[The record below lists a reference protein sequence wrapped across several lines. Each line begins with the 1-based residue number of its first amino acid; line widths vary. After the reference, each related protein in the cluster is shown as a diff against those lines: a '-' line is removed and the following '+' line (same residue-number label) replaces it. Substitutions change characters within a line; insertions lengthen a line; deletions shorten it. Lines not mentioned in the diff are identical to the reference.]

1 MTVETEHPGAAAAPA
16 ARAIAHDL
24 NNLFAVIIGMSE
36 LLSAAAA
43 RDPHLAMIARTID
56 DAAVRGAQI
65 TQRMLAQ
72 ARQEDLPSLD
82 LALGEAAPKTDAAPD
97 EACHGGSETI
107 LVVEDAGTVRRM
119 VVNMLE
125 SLGYEVHQAEDGRAA
140 LEILRLPGKIDLLFT
155 DMVMPHGMTGQDLF
169 DQARTYRPDLKVLFT
184 SGYSQHFLDTGA
196 RPPGPLLSK
205 PYRKDKLAV
214 AVRAL
219 LDGQLTR
226 VLPTGAR
233 PGARVRLGVFHPTL

>member
-1 MTVETEHPGAAAAPA
+1 MTVETEHPGAAAAPS

-56 DAAVRGAQI
+56 DAAVRGVQI
-65 TQRMLAQ
+65 TQRMLGQ
-72 ARQEDLPSLD
+72 VRLEDLPSLD
-82 LALGEAAPKTDAAPD
+82 LALGEAAPKMDAASA

-125 SLGYEVHQAEDGRAA
+125 SLGYEVQQAEDGRAA

-184 SGYSQHFLDTGA
+184 SGYSRHFLDTGA
-196 RPPGPLLSK
+196 RPRGPLLSK
-205 PYRKDKLAV
+205 PYRKDKLAA

-219 LDGQLTR
+219 LDGA
-226 VLPTGAR
+226 VS
-233 PGARVRLGVFHPTL
+233 